1 MSCFLAFWSDDFHN
15 TVFSVLR
22 ASTRWAAC
30 ETIQG
35 PGLRLKKG
43 ENGEPS
49 LAREICRELCFFN
62 FADVMM
68 LWISRGSRDLL
79 CWAGRSLLIW
89 KNPDR
94 NLGSQLARI
103 VKLAGFSVAGN
114 HKEEL

>member
-43 ENGEPS
+43 ENGGAI
-49 LAREICRELCFFN
+49 L
-62 FADVMM
+62 
-68 LWISRGSRDLL
+68 GQRDLQGSLFLQL
-79 CWAGRSLLIW
+79 CWCDDAM
-89 KNPDR
+89 D
-94 NLGSQLARI
+94 
-103 VKLAGFSVAGN
+103 F
-114 HKEEL
+114 